1 MVHLDYIQSEFN
13 IDLINDSFDE
23 LPLSLHIQ
31 LEKEMYQFNDQG
43 NLNPQ
48 YFNKVYNVAISIF
61 DELFGENDLLFV
73 VTIVRSEHSLQ
84 RPIGVYSKYSK
95 KINKYR
101 LNVKNYKD
109 ENGKVIQYSLETK
122 KQHIEYKKIIKAI
135 CNQDFKSMAPRF
147 NDKYSSYPEIFFI
160 NKDFIY
166 HIYDDRGAF
175 LLFKDERKYE
185 KFKTKYST
193 LMVGE
198 DYN

>member
-1 MVHLDYIQSEFN
+1 
-13 IDLINDSFDE
+13 
-23 LPLSLHIQ
+23 LSLHIQ

-73 VTIVRSEHSLQ
+73 DTIVRSEHSLR

-101 LNVKNYKD
+101 LNVKNSKD

-160 NKDFIY
+160 NQDFIY
-166 HIYDDRGAF
+166 HIYDDRG
-175 LLFKDERKYE
+175 
-185 KFKTKYST
+185 
-193 LMVGE
+193 
-198 DYN
+198 